1 MKAGDKVKLTGKTK
15 HGKNRVREQ
24 GQDWIVVKTDN
35 NLEFADSR
43 EQEFAL
49 LRAEERPHEHWRW
62 VAVQNDKNFL
72 VEVLTNDNEGLEG
85 V

>member
-24 GQDWIVVKTDN
+24 GQDWVVVKTDN
-35 NLEFADSR
+35 NLEFAEDR
-43 EQEFAL
+43 KQEFAL
-49 LRAEERPHEHWRW
+49 LRADERPSEHWRW

-72 VEVLTNDNEGLEG
+72 VEVLTNDNERLEG
-85 V
+85 A

>member
-24 GQDWIVVKTDN
+24 GQDWVVVKTDN
-35 NLEFADSR
+35 NLEFADNR

-49 LRAEERPHEHWRW
+49 LRAKERPHEHWRW
-62 VAVQNDKNFL
+62 VAVQNDKNLL
-72 VEVLTNDNEGLEG
+72 VEVLTNDNERLEG

>member
-24 GQDWIVVKTDN
+24 GQDWVVVKVAKN
-35 NLEFADSR
+35 KLLSDSW
-43 EQEFAL
+43 EKDFAL
-49 LRAEERPHEHWRW
+49 LMQPDNQSEDWRW
-62 VAVQNDKNFL
+62 VAVQDDKNFD
-72 VEVLTNDNEGLEG
+72 VEVLSNNNEDLES

>member
-24 GQDWIVVKTDN
+24 GQNWIVVKTDN
-35 NLEFADSR
+35 NLEFAEDR
-43 EQEFAL
+43 KQEFAL
-49 LRAEERPHEHWRW
+49 LRADERPSENWRW

>member
-35 NLEFADSR
+35 NLEFAEDR
-43 EQEFAL
+43 KQEFAL
-49 LRAEERPHEHWRW
+49 LRADERPSEHWRW